1 MKLFYREFGKAHN
14 KTLIILHGLYG
25 SSDNWLSL
33 GKRFSQSYH
42 VIIPDLRNHG
52 QSPHSNTHSFP
63 AMTEDLHA
71 LITSLKIK
79 RTNLL
84 GHSMGGKLAMF
95 FTSEYPELIERQVI
109 ADISPRA
116 YADEKDAPNA
126 GFHKQLMDAL
136 LKININSIKDYSD
149 ADDAFSEAISD
160 KRLRQFML
168 KNLHKTDQGM
178 KWQINLPVLKNQL
191 TAIMEGFHPEDFNGI
206 KIKIPTLFLRGENSD
221 YIPLSDLNLIQH
233 IFQSSKIVTI
243 PNAGHWLH
251 AEQPDM
257 VFKNV
262 DYFLRTK

>member
-1 MKLFYREFGKAHN
+1 MKLFYREFGETHQ

-33 GKRFSQSYH
+33 GKRFSETYH

-52 QSPHSNTHSFP
+52 QSPHSNTHNFS
-63 AMTEDLHA
+63 AMTEDLHE
-71 LITSLKIK
+71 LITTLNLKN
-79 RTNLL
+79 TNLL

-95 FTSEYPELIERQVI
+95 FTSEYPELIDRQII

-116 YADEKDAPNA
+116 YADEEDAPNT

-136 LKININSIKDYSD
+136 LNININTINDYSE
-149 ADDAFSEAISD
+149 ADEAFLKVISD

-168 KNLHKTDQGM
+168 KNLHKTEQGM
-178 KWQINLPVLKNQL
+178 KWQINLLTLKKQL
-191 TAIMEGFHPEDFNGI
+191 PAIIEGFHPEDFNNM
-206 KIKIPTLFLRGENSD
+206 KIKTPTLFLRGENSD
-221 YIPLSDLNLIQH
+221 YIPLNDFNLIEH
-233 IFQSSKIVTI
+233 IFLSSEIVTI

-257 VFKNV
+257 VFRNV
-262 DYFLRTK
+262 KYFLTTD